1 MHAARWSQPG
11 PGAVDAPAA
20 TIRTRKFD
28 RLSLLARVIHLRAD
42 CIALASSA
50 SSVDEGRDS
59 NWNKLLDQAETLGRD
74 WAANDPSD
82 ARQLLPS
89 LLTGLR
95 DVAERFEDGYV
106 LAARGRPSRDN
117 MACGRKDGD
126 SLRLTGICDACDSA
140 FTFGLDDIAAD
151 EHALACP
158 CCGQPWNP

>member
-1 MHAARWSQPG
+1 MHAARWLQPG

-20 TIRTRKFD
+20 TIRPRKLD
-28 RLSLLARVIHLRAD
+28 RLSLLARVIHLRED

-50 SSVDEGRDS
+50 SSVDEGRNS
-59 NWNKLLDQAETLGRD
+59 NWDNLLDQAESLGRD
-74 WAANDPSD
+74 WAANDPTD

-106 LAARGRPSRDN
+106 LAARGRPSRDDAAN
-117 MACGRKDGD
+117 AGNV
-126 SLRLTGICDACDSA
+126 LRLTGICDACDSD
-140 FTFGLDDIAAD
+140 FTFGLDDIAN